1 MTMPDR
7 TQVTGFE
14 PRIVAYLCTW
24 CSYTGADTAGIAR
37 LKSPPNV
44 RAIRVPCSGR
54 VSPELIMR
62 TFDQGAD
69 GVLVLACHVGE
80 CHYDSGNHRTAK
92 RLPVVQSLMAL
103 AGLEPERLRLDYVSA
118 SEGERFAR
126 VTSEF
131 TQTVRALGPV
141 RWQIRPHAWESFH
154 RLSPDTSLD
163 PDFFLQAERSG
174 SPDMAAPS
182 TGNYRDYALAIQDK
196 ARELLASGQVSCVIG
211 YERGTQGRA
220 RPAFI
225 YDPEDAGRLIWSPE
239 CTHNLVT
246 YVRQKLHQGNGD
258 HKNEAQSRL
267 VAVVAKPCDSRAINV
282 LLAENQF
289 SREQVHIIG
298 VVCDGI
304 HEAGRAVE
312 ASPVTP
318 LDQAHQPLLQSRC
331 QNCADRVPVVYD
343 TLIGEPPK
351 ARPQPAAI
359 PSPALSRLQAMPP
372 AERLEYWLSQ
382 FDRCIRCY
390 ACRQACPMCDCPTCL
405 YERDDSLWTGMGIG
419 LNEKRAFH
427 LGRAFHLAGRCIGC
441 NECERVCPMEI
452 PISLLNMH
460 LVQEVWQAFG
470 YRPGL
475 EPTPSPFVTTLG
487 QEEV

>member
-1 MTMPDR
+1 MTMPDK
-7 TQVTGFE
+7 TQATGFE

-37 LKSPPNV
+37 MKSPANV

-69 GVLVLACHVGE
+69 GVLVLACHIGE
-80 CHYDSGNHRTAK
+80 CHYDTGNHRTAK

-126 VTSEF
+126 ITGEF
-131 TQTVRALGPV
+131 TQTVRSLGPV
-141 RWQIRPHAWESFH
+141 HWRPGKQAWQPFNRLPQSTALNPGVPSEDVAGTPLEAAATRNYQEYTQVIR
-154 RLSPDTSLD
+154 
-163 PDFFLQAERSG
+163 
-174 SPDMAAPS
+174 
-182 TGNYRDYALAIQDK
+182 DK

-211 YERGTQGRA
+211 YERGTRGRA

-225 YDPEDAGRLIWSPE
+225 YGPEEIGRLIWSPE

-246 YVRQKLHQGNGD
+246 YLRQKLHPGKDGHKDGQG
-258 HKNEAQSRL
+258 KP
-267 VAVVAKPCDSRAINV
+267 VAIVVKPCDSRAINV

-289 SREQVHIIG
+289 NREQVHVIG

-304 HEAGRAVE
+304 HEASQGIT
-312 ASPVTP
+312 SGPVTP
-318 LDQAHQPLLQSRC
+318 LDQAHQPILQSRC
-331 QNCADRVPVVYD
+331 RECADRVPVVYD
-343 TLIGEPPK
+343 TLVGEAPK
-351 ARPQPAAI
+351 TRSQPAVDL
-359 PSPALSRLQAMPP
+359 SPALLQLQNMSPNQ
-372 AERLEYWLSQ
+372 RLEYWLSQ

-390 ACRQACPMCDCPTCL
+390 ACRQVCPMCDCPTCL
-405 YERDDSLWTGMGIG
+405 FERDDSLWTGMGIG
-419 LNEKRAFH
+419 LNEKRTFH

-452 PISLLNMH
+452 PISLLNMY
-460 LVQEVWQAFG
+460 LAQEVKNAFG

-475 EPTPSPFVTTLG
+475 VPTPSPFVTVLG
-487 QEEV
+487 REEV